1 MQTLISEISNGPLP
15 QAPQTSGGVK
25 VRTGAS
31 MLAFDAALL
40 QRVIYTAYQ
49 DLCHHVGLLPLL
61 LWNSFKA
68 D

>member
-1 MQTLISEISNGPLP
+1 MQTLNSEIGNGPLP

-40 QRVIYTAYQ
+40 QRVI
-49 DLCHHVGLLPLL
+49 
-61 LWNSFKA
+61 
-68 D
+68 